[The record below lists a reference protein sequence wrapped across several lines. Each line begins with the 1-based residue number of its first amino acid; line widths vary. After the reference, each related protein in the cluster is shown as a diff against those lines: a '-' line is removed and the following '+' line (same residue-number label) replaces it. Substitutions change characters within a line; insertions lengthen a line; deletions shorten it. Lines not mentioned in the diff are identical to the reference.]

1 MAHYLSLGFWFLPYV
16 RYDKLFATFGKSMKL
31 DFVVH
36 IIHGNHIVVYKY
48 CAL

>member
-1 MAHYLSLGFWFLPYV
+1 MAHYLPLGFWFLPYV

-36 IIHGNHIVVYKY
+36 VIHGNHIVVYKY